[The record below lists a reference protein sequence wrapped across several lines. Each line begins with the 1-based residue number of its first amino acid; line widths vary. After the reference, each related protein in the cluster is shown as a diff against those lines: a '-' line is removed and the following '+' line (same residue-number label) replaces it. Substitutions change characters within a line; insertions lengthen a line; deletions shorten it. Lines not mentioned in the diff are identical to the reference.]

1 MSKRKAVEQQER
13 VDVGLFEHDEHVLV
27 PSFPGEDSSFFLQQ
41 RHDEIQKRL
50 AILRAT
56 HATTTTATT
65 KNQTV
70 AAVVVPDSVIHKI
83 DTHWD
88 YVLKEMQWL
97 ATDFQAERKRHQS
110 RRKKVHRG
118 ILQYQIKAQ
127 QIQQQQKVN
136 ARLFQRKRAIQ
147 LAKHVRTHYWNQIHK
162 IITFQQQQSLQQA
175 QKQIMKQQLNQMIR
189 QTEKYTSLI
198 LQDNNENT
206 TSSIE
211 QALQG
216 STRKT
221 QIHKYRSNN
230 YYQQLADQIQDEVL
244 YGHPTTDDDNRTTTS
259 SSSYSTHTS
268 STTISDASWQQT
280 LQQYQH
286 DPHEIPTLLQ
296 DQRTNVQTILQQVYN
311 CSNDDDDNNNDE
323 DRNETILDDDEE
335 FQADPNAVDDET
347 TLIQEESLPQEMT
360 PQEEMAMLQADNALS
375 IEELRRKYAGAF
387 DYDGEDEGMSIME
400 QSTDKSETME
410 DEYEE
415 ENPSIYNDDDD
426 DEFQADP
433 DAVDDETTLIQEE
446 SLPQEMTPQEEMA
459 MLQADNALSI
469 EELRQKY
476 AQALQANNEEDDED
490 LQSME
495 EESDG
500 GGGGESDEFEPDPM
514 ACDDETTME
523 QEERLPQEISPEDE
537 IRMLKEENELSVEEL
552 RARYSGAFNQTS
564 TSIQDASED
573 QQSGTS
579 LEAEDNE
586 SSTRESEDDSSE
598 AGTAALVALEAS
610 AETARATLATR
621 PYLISSW
628 VKLRPYQQTGLN
640 WLVSLQ
646 THRLNGILADG
657 KLTSSPLLL
666 HTEHFTSLT
675 VQQKWALEK
684 PFKRYHFLLILRAT
698 KVFGDLT

>member
-1 MSKRKAVEQQER
+1 
-13 VDVGLFEHDEHVLV
+13 
-27 PSFPGEDSSFFLQQ
+27 
-41 RHDEIQKRL
+41 
-50 AILRAT
+50 
-56 HATTTTATT
+56 
-65 KNQTV
+65 
-70 AAVVVPDSVIHKI
+70 
-83 DTHWD
+83 
-88 YVLKEMQWL
+88 
-97 ATDFQAERKRHQS
+97 
-110 RRKKVHRG
+110 
-118 ILQYQIKAQ
+118 
-127 QIQQQQKVN
+127 
-136 ARLFQRKRAIQ
+136 
-147 LAKHVRTHYWNQIHK
+147 
-162 IITFQQQQSLQQA
+162 
-175 QKQIMKQQLNQMIR
+175 
-189 QTEKYTSLI
+189 
-198 LQDNNENT
+198 
-206 TSSIE
+206 
-211 QALQG
+211 
-216 STRKT
+216 
-221 QIHKYRSNN
+221 
-230 YYQQLADQIQDEVL
+230 
-244 YGHPTTDDDNRTTTS
+244 
-259 SSSYSTHTS
+259 
-268 STTISDASWQQT
+268 
-280 LQQYQH
+280 
-286 DPHEIPTLLQ
+286 
-296 DQRTNVQTILQQVYN
+296 
-311 CSNDDDDNNNDE
+311 
-323 DRNETILDDDEE
+323 
-335 FQADPNAVDDET
+335 
-347 TLIQEESLPQEMT
+347 
-360 PQEEMAMLQADNALS
+360 
-375 IEELRRKYAGAF
+375 
-387 DYDGEDEGMSIME
+387 
-400 QSTDKSETME
+400 
-410 DEYEE
+410 
-415 ENPSIYNDDDD
+415 
-426 DEFQADP
+426 
-433 DAVDDETTLIQEE
+433 
-446 SLPQEMTPQEEMA
+446 